1 MAFKCQWYNAADLG
15 GTVYINGIVLKRQVR
30 TSATRCAEGIL
41 VLRLVTL
48 TGILHPFPVAFGVI
62 LTPVYDIFYPL
73 NIVPPQARQGL
84 VGYPVICLAR
94 QFISST
100 RLRMTP
106 CMNRGNL
113 VLGD

>member
-1 MAFKCQWYNAADLG
+1 MEYKCQLDYAADLG
-15 GTVYINGIVLKRQVR
+15 GTVYIKGIVLKRLVR
-30 TSATRCAEGIL
+30 TSATRCAESIL
-41 VLRLVTL
+41 VLSLVTL

-62 LTPVYDIFYPL
+62 LTPVYDILYHL

-84 VGYPVICLAR
+84 VGYPVICLPR

-100 RLRMTP
+100 RLWMTP